1 MPVYRITS
9 IKFGVVLGQYEADD
23 EQGARD
29 AMARGAGFNDE
40 AQAAE
45 AGGDDGS
52 HLRVA
57 EVEGA

>member
-1 MPVYRITS
+1 MSNIIS
-9 IKFGVVLGQYEADD
+9 IKSGVVLGQYEADN

-45 AGGDDGS
+45 PGSDDGS
-52 HLRVA
+52 HLRVS
-57 EVEGA
+57 EVEAG